1 MVEVQ
6 HACPDGQVLAATCTR
21 ADQQWCA
28 IGSAWQV
35 LIVLLACDGVS
46 PQCVLVFV
54 GKRPAAMPREEKAE
68 TCVALCLLLVTMCGT
83 MQSM

>member
-1 MVEVQ
+1 MVAVQ

-54 GKRPAAMPREEKAE
+54 ANDPQSCHEQKAE

-83 MQSM
+83 MQSI